1 MAWHSIWPEVTQKG
15 FKQCCASKVVDVT
28 SDMLWNVSDKDG
40 HVSVDC
46 EEDEGT
52 NREDQDRIWHSLSIK
67 CSKLMRT
74 FYFLGWLR
82 FA

>member
-1 MAWHSIWPEVTQKG
+1 MTLQSIRPEVAQKG
-15 FKQCCASKVVDVT
+15 FKQCCTSKVFDVT

-52 NREDQDRIWHSLSIK
+52 SCEDRDRI
-67 CSKLMRT
+67 
-74 FYFLGWLR
+74 
-82 FA
+82 